1 MEKTDISLEN
11 ELNQL
16 DIAVNEK
23 IKYCSWDSLERYDN
37 SLGLV
42 MEIKDVLLLMA
53 EEIKSLN
60 LRILKMENEI
70 KELNYRGGLL
80 K

>member
-23 IKYCSWDSLERYDN
+23 IKYCGWETLDRSDN
-37 SLGLV
+37 ALTLV
-42 MEIKDVLLLMA
+42 MDIKNVLLLMTS
-53 EEIKSLN
+53 EINSLN

-70 KELNYRGGLL
+70 KEINYRGGLL